1 VTKSNN
7 PATRNTVLGHNR
19 DGLKTKGN
27 AKLTVL
33 GHNQEHGRT
42 PVAMLECSTERVLR
56 SQCLNAQHREIRMEG
71 RCENVADA
79 EEKWSEVSIAWRE
92 LLPN

>member
-1 VTKSNN
+1 MTKSNN

-33 GHNQEHGRT
+33 GHNQEHSRT
-42 PVAMLECSTERVLR
+42 PVAMLECSTESTLVIMLEC
-56 SQCLNAQHREIRMEG
+56 STQREIRMEG

-92 LLPN
+92 LLQN

>member
-1 VTKSNN
+1 MTKSNN

-19 DGLKTKGN
+19 DGLKMKGN

-33 GHNQEHGRT
+33 GHNQEHGHT

-56 SQCLNAQHREIRMEG
+56 SQCLNARE
-71 RCENVADA
+71 
-79 EEKWSEVSIAWRE
+79 RE
-92 LLPN
+92 RDSNGGKM

>member
-1 VTKSNN
+1 MTKSNN

-42 PVAMLECSTERVLR
+42 PVAMLECSTEREG
-56 SQCLNAQHREIRMEG
+56 EIRIEG
-71 RCENVADA
+71 RCTTKKLV
-79 EEKWSEVSIAWRE
+79 
-92 LLPN
+92 

>member
-1 VTKSNN
+1 MTKSNN

-42 PVAMLECSTERVLR
+42 PVAMLECSTERE
-56 SQCLNAQHREIRMEG
+56 REIRIEG
-71 RCENVADA
+71 RCTTKKLV
-79 EEKWSEVSIAWRE
+79 
-92 LLPN
+92 